1 MQGRG
6 KEGTYNLIKNILL
19 KSDNFGNKIKKGDY
33 YMNGINN
40 WWQSQLTSNVA
51 TVTSLEEAIM
61 RTTNRNSDM
70 VYFHQDK
77 NVFYRVKVDM
87 EGRKSWASF
96 NYSIPD
102 PNTETPA
109 TKADIAELM
118 RRIERLENSTSQEV
132 TNNVKFDGQYSI
144 SNNGSEHS

>member
-1 MQGRG
+1 
-6 KEGTYNLIKNILL
+6 
-19 KSDNFGNKIKKGDY
+19 
-33 YMNGINN
+33 MNGMNN

-118 RRIERLENSTSQEV
+118 RRIERLENSTSREV
-132 TNNVKFDGQYSI
+132 TNNVKLDGQYSI
-144 SNNGSEHS
+144 SNGSSECSE